1 MKPEELKEKLLNP
14 RAWMAEGFD
23 KEYAKKLMPDKYKE
37 LMADQEVDALIAYLS
52 SLKDTSVET
61 PKPIK
66 K

>member
-1 MKPEELKEKLLNP
+1 MKPEELKEKILNP

-23 KEYAKKLMPDKYKE
+23 KEYKKKQMPDKYKE
-37 LMADQEVDALIAYLS
+37 LLVDAEVDALVAYLS

>member
-1 MKPEELKEKLLNP
+1 
-14 RAWMAEGFD
+14 MAEGFD